1 MTTIHLQKVGDQ
13 ALLPICDLEQLLHLA
28 RKSDAVLVEQTD
40 LQPSTRDF
48 MLLADKG
55 GSFDFWNESG
65 EDIYSGNEG
74 EPLA

>member
-13 ALLPICDLEQLLHLA
+13 ALVPICDLERLLHLA
-28 RKSDAVLVEQTD
+28 RKSDAVQVEQTD
-40 LQPSTRDF
+40 LQPSTRDL
-48 MLLADKG
+48 MLMAENG
-55 GSFDFWNESG
+55 GSFDFWSESG